1 MGCPPHC
8 RTARKLKSKV
18 TMFRE
23 LFIAPIHMRA
33 ALRRC
38 EHEGTPLRMRK
49 RIEKPGDRRAVTRPS
64 RPHGPRAPRAD
75 PPSRTPRAGSI
86 SDLRTPQARPPT
98 ARVRL
103 RAQPALEGPLE
114 IRKLCGDCDQTS
126 QHVPQMQI
134 RCPRVPGMRFG
145 FMLNKR
151 SQRNY
156 RGTVL
161 LRSHYRCGTLFSGTN
176 HYHSKLARS
185 TRMSHF

>member
-1 MGCPPHC
+1 MLPCEDAN
-8 RTARKLKSKV
+8 TKA
-18 TMFRE
+18 
-23 LFIAPIHMRA
+23 
-33 ALRRC
+33 RRC
-38 EHEGTPLRMRK
+38 VCARESRNRGTAGR
-49 RIEKPGDRRAVTRPS
+49 S
-64 RPHGPRAPRAD
+64 RGRHGPTAHAPRGRI
-75 PPSRTPRAGSI
+75 PLPGLP
-86 SDLRTPQARPPT
+86 
-98 ARVRL
+98 ARVRF
-103 RAQPALEGPLE
+103 RICARRKHAPRRPAFVFVRSRHSKVHSKYENSG
-114 IRKLCGDCDQTS
+114 LCGDCDQTS

-185 TRMSHF
+185 TRMSHSRSHIGILRRLIRVYIGYPTDIRIT

>member
-1 MGCPPHC
+1 
-8 RTARKLKSKV
+8 
-18 TMFRE
+18 MFRE

-49 RIEKPGDRRAVTRPS
+49 RIEKPGDRPAGRS
-64 RPHGPRAPRAD
+64 RGRHGHAPRGRI
-75 PPSRTPRAGSI
+75 PLPRAGSI

-114 IRKLCGDCDQTS
+114 IRKLCGVRRLRPDSS

>member
-1 MGCPPHC
+1 MKIDRSAVKSSAVRERSALFWCAVRTEKD
-8 RTARKLKSKV
+8 RTAHRTAALRVSKSKV

-23 LFIAPIHMRA
+23 LFIAPIHMRT

-64 RPHGPRAPRAD
+64 RPRAPRAD
-75 PPSRTPRAGSI
+75 PPSPRGFDFGFAHAASTPPDGPRSSSCAAGTRRSTRNTKT
-86 SDLRTPQARPPT
+86 LR
-98 ARVRL
+98 RL
-103 RAQPALEGPLE
+103 RPDFSACP
-114 IRKLCGDCDQTS
+114 T
-126 QHVPQMQI
+126 QMQI

-161 LRSHYRCGTLFSGTN
+161 LRSH
-176 HYHSKLARS
+176 
-185 TRMSHF
+185 